1 MSEICTIGTAD
12 IDIVTLDKN
21 NAADYAKIAAE
32 ILPEAWSLETYLK
45 QVDNPDD
52 YSFFALCNGEAA
64 GFISV
69 WCVCGEAEINNIG
82 VVDKFRRLGIA
93 KALFDRAYNAAKA
106 EKWYLEVRSSNSAA
120 ISFYEKLGFEQ
131 VGLRKNF
138 YTSPTEN
145 AILMALEPNSYN
157 NKDD

>member
-1 MSEICTIGTAD
+1 MSEICTIGTVD

-21 NAADYAKIAAE
+21 NAADYAKIVAE

>member
-1 MSEICTIGTAD
+1 MSEICTIGTVD

-106 EKWYLEVRSSNSAA
+106 EKWYLEVRSSNSTA

>member
-1 MSEICTIGTAD
+1 MSEICTIGTD
-12 IDIVTLDKN
+12 KIDIVPLDKN
-21 NAADYAKIAAE
+21 NAADYAKTAAE

-52 YSFFALCNGEAA
+52 YSFLALCNSEAA

-93 KALFDRAYNAAKA
+93 KALFDKAYNAAKA

-120 ISFYEKLGFEQ
+120 ISFYEKLGFEK

-157 NKDD
+157 NKEK